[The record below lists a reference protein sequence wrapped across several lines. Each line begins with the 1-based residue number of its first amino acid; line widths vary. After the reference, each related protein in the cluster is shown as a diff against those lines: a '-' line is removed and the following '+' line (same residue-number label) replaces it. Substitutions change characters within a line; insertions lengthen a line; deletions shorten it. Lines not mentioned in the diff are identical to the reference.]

1 MAGFEMR
8 TSSLGNDRSTNWAT
22 TTSLD
27 LNIFVKLVEE
37 SPENS
42 TKSDINQTKSVM
54 SITDFDTLR
63 YACILRYARIF

>member
-8 TSSLGNDRSTNWAT
+8 TSGLGNDRSTNWVT